1 LNAQAANKAQ
11 FRRTDMRYDALGRLV
26 QTLAPERATEQPMS
40 ISTRQNMLYG
50 VITQSEVDIQN
61 VPANYQRKPY
71 NQVDLVWRSLED
83 LGSGDVRITLT
94 YDTRPFT
101 QTNPDGDSY
110 NVTSLR
116 NQTKTVIVPAEAAVE
131 GYSLKWVN
139 ENPGAPGVGAVSRV
153 KVEKLDVYGKWV
165 SIYDVANTQATQT
178 SSLNWTTAPSPATLE
193 RGGDGRIPIS
203 PLLQPRY
210 RHTSSAPA

>member
-1 LNAQAANKAQ
+1 MGI
-11 FRRTDMRYDALGRLV
+11 T
-26 QTLAPERATEQPMS
+26 
-40 ISTRQNMLYG
+40 TRQNMLYG
-50 VITQSEVDIQN
+50 VITQTGVNSAGELTGL
-61 VPANYQRKPY
+61 

-178 SSLNWTTAPSPATLE
+178 SSLNWTTAPSPGYLW
-193 RGGDGRIPIS
+193 
-203 PLLQPRY
+203 
-210 RHTSSAPA
+210 